1 MSKES
6 EYKLDFDTVRTL
18 KKALTTGDD
27 IASSLEQYA
36 DTGEHESLID
46 RWDSYIEK
54 LLFDFNKAGIN
65 LEH

>member
-6 EYKLDFDTVRTL
+6 EYKLNFDTVRTL

-27 IASSLEQYA
+27 IASNLEQVSEN
-36 DTGEHESLID
+36 EHDALID

-54 LLFDFNKAGIN
+54 LLSDFDKAGID
-65 LEH
+65 LAH